1 MLGAALLAAV
11 GTAQA
16 GEINPSD
23 GTETTSTLAAQA
35 TVPAEAH
42 RDMTTWLLL
51 AEVSLT
57 NGNVTALQSCLEQE
71 MVAEVV
77 SSFAQNLAA
86 VVAPA
91 EASQPWLSCG
101 TSGCP

>member
-1 MLGAALLAAV
+1 MFWSANYHV
-11 GTAQA
+11 GRVQ
-16 GEINPSD
+16 
-23 GTETTSTLAAQA
+23 TSRL
-35 TVPAEAH
+35 
-42 RDMTTWLLL
+42 
-51 AEVSLT
+51 SII
-57 NGNVTALQSCLEQE
+57 NGNVTALQSGLEQE

-77 SSFAQNLAA
+77 SSFAQKLKA